1 MATNLPP
8 DSLLSE
14 QTSSPTSQDRNSEK
28 EDYNPEVW
36 HLKFRAFSPSEQSD
50 PIQDL
55 KRISELCY
63 QWLRP
68 DLNSKEEILDQL
80 VLEQFLISMP
90 PELQA
95 LVKESGVKSCKEL
108 EKMLRDGGKPQ
119 HWSIIHSQGQLY
131 LLQDPIAKEAEAKED
146 QKDAVELSQEPLNR
160 DKPNPVWGIPSE
172 TEEPCTRQKEEVLLD
187 TVPESREQDDPRPE
201 QSLGS
206 DSVQDREEASVLTPQ
221 DPQPTHGFDSV
232 RGEDVKMPQEDTKDA
247 FTLFTHVLER
257 RDLAAHTDL
266 QSLSSSKGDKVP
278 TCQGGASC
286 VDRTENGQLGLPT
299 LRPVEPVDRL
309 PGQAQFVCSDCKKN
323 FLYRSQFILHQRSH
337 TGERPFECSVCNKGF
352 VQSSDLRVHK
362 RIHKGEKP
370 YVCSICSKRFAH
382 KSTLLGHLRI
392 HTKEKPYECEHC
404 GKCFNHRG
412 NLNVHLSIHSDS
424 RPHRCKECDKAFRQQ
439 GTLKR
444 HMKIHSRMASEVGPA
459 AEAGRGR
466 QVPQWRQWHQPAE
479 AGRPGGWWPK
489 Q

>member
-8 DSLLSE
+8 YNLPSE
-14 QTSSPTSQDRNSEK
+14 QTPSPIPEDRNSEK
-28 EDYNPEVW
+28 EDYSPEVW

-131 LLQDPIAKEAEAKED
+131 LLQDPIVEKAEAKED
-146 QKDAVELSQEPLNR
+146 QKDAVELSQKPLNR
-160 DKPNPVWGIPSE
+160 DKPNTMLGIPSE
-172 TEEPCTRQKEEVLLD
+172 TEEPCTRQ
-187 TVPESREQDDPRPE
+187 DP
-201 QSLGS
+201 
-206 DSVQDREEASVLTPQ
+206 
-221 DPQPTHGFDSV
+221 HDSV
-232 RGEDVKMPQEDTKDA
+232 RGKDVKMPQEDTKDA
-247 FTLFTHVLER
+247 VTPFTHVLER
-257 RDLAAHTDL
+257 RNLAAHTDL
-266 QSLSSSKGDKVP
+266 QSLSGSNGDKVP
-278 TCQGGASC
+278 PCQGGPPLC
-286 VDRTENGQLGLPT
+286 GRTENGQLGLPT

-309 PGQAQFVCSDCKKN
+309 PGQAQFVCSECKKS

-337 TGERPFECSVCNKGF
+337 TGERPFECSVCSKGF

-362 RIHKGEKP
+362 RIHRGEKP

-404 GKCFNHRG
+404 GKCFNHKG

-439 GTLKR
+439 GTLKQ
-444 HMKIHSRMASEVGPA
+444 HMKIHSRMASF
-459 AEAGRGR
+459 
-466 QVPQWRQWHQPAE
+466 
-479 AGRPGGWWPK
+479 
-489 Q
+489 